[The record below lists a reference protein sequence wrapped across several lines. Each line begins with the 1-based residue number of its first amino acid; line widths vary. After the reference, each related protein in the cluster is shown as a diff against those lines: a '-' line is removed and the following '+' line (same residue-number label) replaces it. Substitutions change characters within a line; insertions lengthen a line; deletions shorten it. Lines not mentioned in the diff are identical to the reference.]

1 MRTSQS
7 VSTAPSAFSA
17 HVSHAEYLRL
27 SQMARAE
34 ALHARHA
41 AIEAYWAK
49 VGQALSSFFS
59 LASVRVAKDWG
70 TAHTVQAKA

>member
-7 VSTAPSAFSA
+7 VSTAPSAFFT

-27 SQMARAE
+27 SQMARSE

-41 AIEAYWAK
+41 AMEAYWAK
-49 VGQALSSFFS
+49 VGQALHSLFS

-70 TAHTVQAKA
+70 TAHTVHVKA